1 MLSKMRNQKGFT
13 LIELMI
19 VVAIIGILAA
29 IAIPNYLGMQK
40 KSKMRAIM
48 GATQAAKS
56 ELHSWIAC
64 YLTSEIG
71 VVDLDGDGSLTN
83 ADDPTTA
90 GTGDPIADF
99 VALHS
104 IDGGDGGS
112 TVNGFDDVSP
122 FNSTLPLFVANAA
135 PATTGQT
142 YINPIT
148 DVNGNVVG
156 ATLIGTHIEPTGGPN
171 NDGTLVVHTVT
182 CE

>member
-48 GATQAAKS
+48 GATQSTKA
-56 ELHSWIAC
+56 ELHSWIAT
-64 YLTSEIG
+64 YLAQEVG
-71 VVDLDGDGSLTN
+71 VVDLNGDGTL
-83 ADDPTTA
+83 DDLDVPPV
-90 GTGDPIADF
+90 GGDPIADY

-104 IDGGDGGS
+104 IDGGDGGN
-112 TVNGFDDVSP
+112 TVDGFDDVSP
-122 FNSTLPLFVANAA
+122 FDSTLPLFVDNVA
-135 PATTGQT
+135 PALTGQV

-148 DVNGNVVG
+148 NGMGQIVG
-156 ATLIGTHIEPTGGPN
+156 ASLVGMHVEDTGGPN
-171 NDGTLVVHTVT
+171 NDGILIVHTVT

>member
-48 GATQAAKS
+48 GASQASKS
-56 ELHSWIAC
+56 ELHSWVAA
-64 YLTSEIG
+64 YLTGEIG
-71 VVDLDGDGSLTN
+71 VVDLNGDGTLDN
-83 ADDPTTA
+83 ADDPA
-90 GTGDPIADF
+90 GGSGDPIADF

-104 IDGGDGGS
+104 TDGGTGDA
-112 TVNGFDDVSP
+112 VNPGFDDVSP
-122 FNSTLPLFVANAA
+122 FDSTAPLYVANAA
-135 PATTGQT
+135 PAVTGQV
-142 YINPIT
+142 YLNPIT
-148 DVNGNVVG
+148 NTNGDIVG
-156 ATLIGTHIEPTGGPN
+156 ATIVGTHVEATGGPN
-171 NDGTLVVHTVT
+171 NDGILVVHTVT

>member
-1 MLSKMRNQKGFT
+1 MLSKTRNQKGFT

-48 GATQAAKS
+48 GATQSTKG
-56 ELHSWIAC
+56 ELHSWIAT
-64 YLTSEIG
+64 YLSGEIG
-71 VVDLDGDGSLTN
+71 VVDLNGDGTLDN
-83 ADDPTTA
+83 LDDPA
-90 GTGDPIADF
+90 NGSGDPIADY

-104 IDGGDGGS
+104 VDGGDGGS
-112 TVNGFDDVSP
+112 TTDGFDDVSP
-122 FNSTLPLFVANAA
+122 FDSTLPLFVANTA
-135 PATTGQT
+135 PSATGQI

-148 DVNGNVVG
+148 NGNNQIVG
-156 ATLIGTHIEPTGGPN
+156 ATLVGMHVEATGGPN
-171 NDGTLVVHTVT
+171 NDGVLIVHTVT